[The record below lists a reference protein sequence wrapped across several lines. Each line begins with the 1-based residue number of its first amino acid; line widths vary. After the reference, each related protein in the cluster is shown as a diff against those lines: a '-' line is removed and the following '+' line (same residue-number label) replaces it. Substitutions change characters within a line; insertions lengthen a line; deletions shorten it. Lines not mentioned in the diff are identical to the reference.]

1 MKKNIK
7 IIIGILLCLIILFFV
22 IILLINNGSNDKK
35 YINEENSSANKNE
48 NLDTFKPINNINNYF
63 IAKNILNRY
72 IEKTKHLNGDSFIND
87 KKIKISKE
95 EYIDNEKKEA
105 IKFFETVIDNEYKNY
120 YNLSEEKIINEATK
134 YVKNGDYSKSDI
146 IYNIDIS
153 EIYEY
158 KYTDNITLFLLYANV
173 NDKDLNLLIKY
184 DTQKNIYSLFLSNYI
199 EDNNYDINMNTD
211 RIKINCDDIID
222 NMYSKIKIGTI
233 TDEDMSK
240 EYFNIQK
247 NNLMYN
253 LKLEYNKL
261 NNEYKQKKYND
272 YQSFEEYYSSIKDEI
287 KDSKLAKYSVEK
299 IDDKKIYTLIDN
311 YKNIYIIESVNSIA
325 NYSVILDNYTIDTA
339 KFIKTY
345 NDSSIQEKVILNIER
360 VFTALNN
367 KDYKYAYSKLAD
379 SFKNNYFKNEEEF
392 KKFVE
397 EYLYS
402 KNKIEYEE
410 FNREGTLNTY
420 KIRVIKEF
428 EEGEEI
434 PEGKNAPSTYLNIVM
449 QLNEGTDFEISFRIV

>member
-22 IILLINNGSNDKK
+22 ILILINNESNDKK
-35 YINEENSSANKNE
+35 YINENNAGANKNE

-63 IAKNILNRY
+63 LAKNILNRY

-211 RIKINCDDIID
+211 RIKINGDDIID

-325 NYSVILDNYTIDTA
+325 NYSVILDNYTIDTT